1 MEELAQ
7 NAAKLVGV
15 EASTSGFIAIS
26 LDAAGKLIDT
36 YQSPI
41 EKGSDPIAQ
50 LIENIAKIRD
60 KFGPFDRI
68 GVAVPGLIEKGNSR
82 VAYSAHIPEHAT
94 ADLAAEIGSAT
105 GIKAT
110 IENDANAAAYGE
122 FRLGAGRGS
131 RDIFYATLGEG
142 VGGAFIIDGRIWRGI
157 SGFAGEFGFVAINS
171 DGMRLEDV
179 ASTANIVRR
188 TKNRFHQ
195 DSTSSLNK
203 LEETQ
208 IRIGD
213 IVKAAER
220 QDDFAALMLQRTG
233 NYVGTAIAS
242 VINLLNIER
251 IIVGGEIMEA
261 GKVVLDSIIRRAR
274 ELSFTP
280 SFNSTRIVAGELGQ
294 RAAASGAALLAN
306 EQPAK

>member
-306 EQPAK
+306 EPAK

>member
-1 MEELAQ
+1 MEISHDRP
-7 NAAKLVGV
+7 AKFVGV
-15 EASTSGFIAIS
+15 EASATGFVGVCLEGSSKIA
-26 LDAAGKLIDT
+26 DT
-36 YQSPI
+36 LQTPVNKGDEPI
-41 EKGSDPIAQ
+41 ERLVEFIGQ
-50 LIENIAKIRD
+50 LKER
-60 KFGPFDRI
+60 FGGFERI

-82 VAYSAHIPEHAT
+82 VAYSAHIPEHARI
-94 ADLAAEIGSAT
+94 DLATEIASET
-105 GIKAT
+105 GLKT
-110 IENDANAAAYGE
+110 TVENDANAAAYGE

-131 RDIFYATLGEG
+131 RDLFYATLGEG
-142 VGGAFIIDGRIWRGI
+142 VGGAFIIDGKIWRGI

-195 DSTSSLNK
+195 DNTSSLNK
-203 LEETQ
+203 LDETE
-208 IRIGD
+208 IRISD

-242 VINLLNIER
+242 VINLLNIEK
-251 IIVGGEIMEA
+251 IIVGGEIMQA
-261 GKVVLDSIIRRAR
+261 GEIVLDSIIRRAR

-280 SFNSTRIVAGELGQ
+280 SFNSTKIVAGELGDN
-294 RAAASGAALLAN
+294 AAAAGVALLAN
-306 EQPAK
+306 E

>member
-1 MEELAQ
+1 MEESPDR
-7 NAAKLVGV
+7 AAKFVGV
-15 EASTSGFIAIS
+15 EASTSALIAVC
-26 LDAAGKLIDT
+26 LDANGKVADALQVSVKKGDE
-36 YQSPI
+36 PI
-41 EKGSDPIAQ
+41 SQLVEFMRQLKERFGSF
-50 LIENIAKIRD
+50 E
-60 KFGPFDRI
+60 RI

-82 VAYSAHIPEHAT
+82 VAYSAHIPEHAR
-94 ADLAAEIGSAT
+94 ADLLAEIESAT
-105 GIKAT
+105 GLKPT

-122 FRLGAGRGS
+122 YKLGAGRGS

-142 VGGAFIIDGRIWRGI
+142 VGGAFIIDGKIWRGV

-188 TKNRFHQ
+188 TRNRFHQ

-203 LEETQ
+203 LEETE
-208 IRIGD
+208 IRISD
-213 IVKAAER
+213 IVKAAEG

-242 VINLLNIER
+242 VINLLNIEQ
-251 IIVGGEIMEA
+251 IIVGGEIMQA
-261 GKVVLDSIIRRAR
+261 GQVVLDSIIRRAR

-280 SFNSTRIVAGELGQ
+280 SFNSTRIAAGELGMN
-294 RAAASGAALLAN
+294 AAAVGAALLAN
-306 EQPAK
+306 E

>member
-1 MEELAQ
+1 MEELVE

-50 LIENIAKIRD
+50 LIETIAKIRD

-68 GVAVPGLIEKGNSR
+68 GVAVPGLIEKGNAR

-94 ADLAAEIGSAT
+94 VDLAAEIGSAT

-294 RAAASGAALLAN
+294 TAAASGAALLAN